1 LKPGGIL
8 VSIISPPAEETAA
21 AHGVRS
27 AFVFVQPNGQ
37 QLTSVALLIDEGR
50 MKPIIHTV
58 LPLSE
63 ARQAQ
68 VISQGGHARGKI
80 VLHVAD

>member
-1 LKPGGIL
+1 
-8 VSIISPPAEETAA
+8 
-21 AHGVRS
+21 
-27 AFVFVQPNGQ
+27 
-37 QLTSVALLIDEGR
+37 
-50 MKPIIHTV
+50 MKPILHTV

-68 VISQGGHARGKI
+68 VISQGGHARGKL

>member
-1 LKPGGIL
+1 
-8 VSIISPPAEETAA
+8 
-21 AHGVRS
+21 
-27 AFVFVQPNGQ
+27 
-37 QLTSVALLIDEGR
+37 
-50 MKPIIHTV
+50 
-58 LPLSE
+58 LPLAE